1 MNMMFSGCLS
11 LKNLNIS
18 NFKINKDTDTSN
30 MFFECPKLKKT
41 PEIKKITGEKEKCI
55 CI

>member
-1 MNMMFSGCLS
+1 MMFSGCLS

-18 NFKINKDTDTSN
+18 NFTINKDTKTSN
-30 MFFECPKLKKT
+30 MFFDCRKLRKT
-41 PEIKKITGEKEKCI
+41 SEIKKIIGENEKCI